1 MPSLRDAQTGFA
13 RAILDEAA
21 PEWLAAIDRGRFG
34 VERHVQVYR
43 HNVTASLTGAL
54 AAVYPVI
61 VRLVGRGFFDYAA
74 DAYLR
79 QAPPRSGNLHDFG
92 ESFGDFLRAFPAAVD
107 LPYLRDVARLE
118 WAWHRAFHAAD
129 APALD
134 LRRLGDVSPRDQPRL
149 VFRLHPSVQ
158 LLKSPYPILR
168 IWQVN
173 QPEHTGDTRVDLAE
187 GGEHV
192 LVMRP
197 AIEVELVRLS
207 APEFDFLRACDGGAA
222 LGEAAT
228 ALTDAS
234 SRLPP
239 PIPSP
244 ARGGGLGWGD
254 SETASIDFSLTEA
267 LQRHIVLGTF
277 SDFHIQQ
284 LPTGVSA

>member
-1 MPSLRDAQTGFA
+1 MPSLREIQTGFA
-13 RAILDEAA
+13 RAILDQAA
-21 PEWLAAIDRGRFG
+21 PEWLAAIDPGRFG

-92 ESFGDFLRAFPAAVD
+92 ESFGDFLRAFPAAAD

-134 LRRLGDVSPRDQPRL
+134 IEQLARVTPADYPRL
-149 VFRLHPSVQ
+149 RFGLHPSAQ
-158 LLKSPYPILR
+158 LLESPYPILH

-173 QPEHTGDTRVDLAE
+173 QPEHAGDARVDLAA
-187 GGEHV
+187 GGDRL
-192 LVMRP
+192 LVVRP
-197 AIEVELVRLS
+197 AIEVKIARLS
-207 APEFDFLRACDGGAA
+207 ATEFDFLRACAGGTT

-228 ALTDAS
+228 TLMETTRDLPA
-234 SRLPP
+234 PP
-239 PIPSP
+239 P
-244 ARGGGLGWGD
+244 A
-254 SETASIDFSLTEA
+254 ESLA
-267 LQRHIVLGTF
+267 DVLRRHVALGTF
-277 SDFHIQQ
+277 NDFHLQKISQ
-284 LPTGVSA
+284 GVSA